1 MEAHRLAAIVAAR
14 DEAARIRGTLEALD
28 RELAPFAGCRRMV
41 VDAASRDHTAALALG
56 AGWPVLALD
65 PEGAVTAS
73 AAREAGRR
81 ATWGGSGR
89 PARERP
95 RYLLYVDGDVEID
108 PGFVVAALGL
118 LEGDGRLA
126 GVGGELRFDEGR
138 GAPPPGAAG
147 VVRPVGLLAALALYR
162 AQALEQVGGFVPWLE
177 SEEDADLGLRLRH
190 AGFQLARIRPGGVHR
205 SGPRGGLRETFR
217 RYHAGLYFGQG
228 RTLKLRWGGPLFAE
242 TLRRQRLY
250 LGVIAAWVAA
260 GLGSA
265 YTPLAGPALAAGLVV
280 AWVDVARRKRSAW
293 AGAVSVVTWHV
304 MAFGL
309 LAGVVRPPRA
319 TEARVAADPEGGA

>member
-1 MEAHRLAAIVAAR
+1 MEANRLAAIVAAR
-14 DEAARIRGTLEALD
+14 DEAPRIAGTLEALG
-28 RELAPFAGCRRMV
+28 RELQPFPGCRRAV
-41 VDAASRDHTAALALG
+41 VDAASRDDTAARARE

-65 PEGAVTAS
+65 PEAATTAS

-81 ATWGGSGR
+81 ALWGGKGV

-95 RYLLYVDGDVEID
+95 KYLLFVDGDVQVD
-108 PGFVVAALGL
+108 PGFVAAALEL

-126 GVGGELRFDEGR
+126 GVGGGLRFDEGR
-138 GAPPPGAAG
+138 GVPPAEPAR
-147 VVRPVGLLAALALYR
+147 VVRPVELLAALAVYR

-190 AGFQLARIRPGGVHR
+190 AGFELARIRPGGVHR

-228 RTLKLRWGGPLFAE
+228 RVLKLRWGAPLFEE
-242 TLRRQRLY
+242 TLWRQRLY
-250 LGVIAAWVAA
+250 LGVIAAWLAA

-265 YTPLAGPALAAGLVV
+265 YSPLAGPALAAALLA
-280 AWVDVARRKRSAW
+280 AWADVARRRRSLRG
-293 AGAVSVVTWHV
+293 GAVSVVTWHV

-309 LAGVVRPPRA
+309 LAGLVRPPRA
-319 TEARVAADPEGGA
+319 TEVRLAGGPEGGA